1 MNFLYING
9 PVHNGPFTF
18 AERPGK
24 AAGLRAAAALNTLLD
39 AGPAPHLWNTVTLAG
54 DLRHRDAP
62 DRDTVG
68 RQERE
73 EHAIAAKYAPGAA
86 PAGGVLT
93 DTAPVVAAL
102 ALEMTERLLQDGVL
116 AVAPVPV
123 HLCTRCGHMAGVVAH
138 TCRACEHPSFRPQ
151 TRQLLVWDRLPGAP
165 VLARDDF
172 HAHRARTPGHLL
184 SVAQNVPERL
194 ILSRTRDHGI
204 SLAPLGLDGL
214 VLDPRAGVHIA
225 VLAAAAQSNTGQPV
239 MTITENAAA
248 NVAAYGAL
256 FRRHN
261 GTRLRYAVHGRI
273 PYDDTAALQRLCEVH
288 RVSQALR
295 ELFLT
300 WFLPLCSL
308 HIRTGI
314 TAAQLPA
321 LLEFC
326 RRAHLAR
333 PDTPGSDGLAE
344 LRRRVA
350 AGDMRWVMDVRTL
363 SRAIP
368 EYPVIHSPE
377 AIAEVTSMLAPGDR
391 RR

>member
-1 MNFLYING
+1 MNVLYLNG
-9 PVHNGPFTF
+9 PVQNGPFTI

-24 AAGLRAAAALNTLLD
+24 AAGIRVAEALNTLLG
-39 AGPAPHLWNTVTLAG
+39 AGPVPHLWNTVTLAG

-62 DRDTVG
+62 DRDTVD

-73 EHAIAAKYAPGAA
+73 ERAITAKYAPGTP
-86 PAGGVLT
+86 PAGGILT

-102 ALEMTERLLQDGVL
+102 ALEMTERLLREGAL
-116 AVAPVPV
+116 ALTPTAVY
-123 HLCTRCGHMAGVVAH
+123 LCTRCGQMTGSVAH
-138 TCRACEHPSFRPQ
+138 ACRACGHQGSRPH
-151 TRQLLVWDRLPGAP
+151 TRRLLVWDRPPDTP
-165 VLARDDF
+165 VLERDDF
-172 HAHRARTPGHLL
+172 HAHHARPPGHLL
-184 SVAQNVPERL
+184 TIAHNVPERL

-225 VLAAAAQSNTGQPV
+225 VLAAAARSNAGRPV
-239 MTITENAAA
+239 MTVTENAAA

-256 FRRHN
+256 FRRHY
-261 GTRLRYAVHGRI
+261 GTRLRYALHGRI

-288 RVSQALR
+288 RVSPALR

-308 HIRTGI
+308 HLRAGI
-314 TAAQLPA
+314 TAAQLPG
-321 LLEFC
+321 LLKFW

-333 PDTPGSDGLAE
+333 PDTPGSDVLAE
-344 LRRRVA
+344 LRRSVA

-368 EYPVIHSPE
+368 EHPVTHGSAQEPE
-377 AIAEVTSMLAPGDR
+377 GAS
-391 RR
+391 

>member
-1 MNFLYING
+1 MTVLYING
-9 PVHNGPFTF
+9 PVQNGPFTL

-24 AAGLRAAAALNTLLD
+24 AAGIRAAEALNALLGT
-39 AGPAPHLWNTVTLAG
+39 GPVPHLWNTVTLAG

-62 DRDTVG
+62 NREAVG

-73 EHAIAAKYAPGAA
+73 ERGITAKYAPDGA

-102 ALEMTERLLQDGVL
+102 ALEMTERLLRQGAL
-116 AVAPVPV
+116 AVVPATV
-123 HLCTRCGHMAGVVAH
+123 RLCARCGHMTGSVAH
-138 TCRACEHPSFRPQ
+138 DCRACGHQGSRPH
-151 TRQLLVWDRLPGAP
+151 TRRLLVWDRPPGAP
-165 VLARDDF
+165 VLERDDF
-172 HAHRARTPGHLL
+172 HAHRARPPHHLL
-184 SVAQNVPERL
+184 TIAHNVPEQL

-225 VLAAAAQSNTGQPV
+225 VLAAAARFDAGQPV
-239 MTITENAAA
+239 MTVTDNAAA

-261 GTRLRYAVHGRI
+261 GTRLRYALHGRI

-288 RVSQALR
+288 RVNPALR

-308 HIRTGI
+308 HLRAGI
-314 TAAQLPA
+314 TPAQLPA
-321 LLEFC
+321 LLKFW

-333 PDTPGSDGLAE
+333 PDTPGSDVLAE
-344 LRRRVA
+344 LRHSVA
-350 AGDMRWVMDVRTL
+350 AGDIRWVMDVRTL

-368 EYPVIHSPE
+368 EYPVTHGSAQEPKG
-377 AIAEVTSMLAPGDR
+377 AS
-391 RR
+391 

>member
-1 MNFLYING
+1 MNILYING
-9 PVHNGPFTF
+9 PVQNGPFAI

-24 AAGLRAAAALNTLLD
+24 VAGIRAAEALNTLLG
-39 AGPAPHLWNTVTLAG
+39 AGPVPHLWNTVTLAG

-73 EHAIAAKYAPGAA
+73 ERAIAAKYAPGAA
-86 PAGGVLT
+86 PAGGVFT
-93 DTAPVVAAL
+93 DTTPVVAAL
-102 ALEMTERLLQDGVL
+102 ALEMTERLLLDGAL
-116 AVAPVPV
+116 AVVPTAV
-123 HLCTRCGHMAGVVAH
+123 HLCARCGHMTGAVAH
-138 TCRACEHPSFRPQ
+138 ACRACGHQGSRPH
-151 TRQLLVWDRLPGAP
+151 TRRLLVWDRPPGTP

-172 HAHRARTPGHLL
+172 HAHRARPPGHLL
-184 SVAQNVPERL
+184 TIAQNVPERL

-225 VLAAAAQSNTGQPV
+225 VLAAAARFNAGQPV
-239 MTITENAAA
+239 MTVTENAAA

-261 GTRLRYAVHGRI
+261 GTRLRYVLHGRI

-288 RVSQALR
+288 RVSPALR

-308 HIRTGI
+308 HIRAGI
-314 TAAQLPA
+314 TAAQLPG
-321 LLEFC
+321 LLKFW

-333 PDTPGSDGLAE
+333 PDTPGSDVFAE
-344 LRRRVA
+344 LRRSVA

-368 EYPVIHSPE
+368 EYPVTHGFAKEPE
-377 AIAEVTSMLAPGDR
+377 GAS
-391 RR
+391 

>member
-1 MNFLYING
+1 MNVLYLNG
-9 PVHNGPFTF
+9 PVQNGPFTI

-24 AAGLRAAAALNTLLD
+24 AAGIRAADALNTLLE
-39 AGPAPHLWNTVTLAG
+39 AGPAPHLWNTATLAG
-54 DLRHRDAP
+54 DRRHRDAP

-73 EHAIAAKYAPGAA
+73 ERAIAAKYVPGAA

-93 DTAPVVAAL
+93 DTAPAVAAL

-116 AVAPVPV
+116 TLTPVAV
-123 HLCTRCGHMAGVVAH
+123 HLCTRCGHMTGTVAH
-138 TCRACEHPSFRPQ
+138 ACRACGHQGSRPH
-151 TRQLLVWDRLPGAP
+151 TRRLLVWDRSPGTP

-172 HAHRARTPGHLL
+172 HAHQAKTPGHLL
-184 SVAQNVPERL
+184 SIAQNVPERL

-225 VLAAAAQSNTGQPV
+225 VLAAAARHGAERPV
-239 MTITENAAA
+239 MTVTENAAA
-248 NVAAYGAL
+248 NVAAYGAP
-256 FRRHN
+256 FRQHH
-261 GTRLRYAVHGRI
+261 GTRLRYTLHGRI

-288 RVSQALR
+288 RVSPAQR
-295 ELFLT
+295 GLFLA

-308 HIRTGI
+308 HIRAGI

-321 LLEFC
+321 LLKFW

-333 PDTPGSDGLAE
+333 PDTPGSDVPAE

-350 AGDMRWVMDVRTL
+350 AGDMRWVMDVATL

-368 EYPVIHSPE
+368 DCLPTHGFTKEPE
-377 AIAEVTSMLAPGDR
+377 GAS
-391 RR
+391 

>member
-1 MNFLYING
+1 MNDVLYING
-9 PVHNGPFTF
+9 PVQNGPFTL

-24 AAGLRAAAALNTLLD
+24 AAAIRAAEALNTLLG
-39 AGPAPHLWNTVTLAG
+39 AGPVPHLWNTVTLAG

-62 DRDTVG
+62 DRCTVG

-73 EHAIAAKYAPGAA
+73 ERAIAAKYAPGTP
-86 PAGGVLT
+86 PASGILT

-102 ALEMTERLLQDGVL
+102 AVEMTERLLREGAL
-116 AVAPVPV
+116 ALTPTVVY
-123 HLCTRCGHMAGVVAH
+123 LCTRCGHMTGSVAH
-138 TCRACEHPSFRPQ
+138 ACRACGHQGSRSH
-151 TRQLLVWDRLPGAP
+151 TRRLLVWDRPPDTP

-172 HAHRARTPGHLL
+172 HAHHARPPGHLL
-184 SVAQNVPERL
+184 TIAQNVPERL

-214 VLDPRAGVHIA
+214 VLDPRAGLHIA
-225 VLAAAAQSNTGQPV
+225 VLAAATRSNAGQPV
-239 MTITENAAA
+239 MTVTENAAA
-248 NVAAYGAL
+248 NVAAYGAP

-261 GTRLRYAVHGRI
+261 GTRLRYALHGRI

-288 RVSQALR
+288 RVSPALR

-308 HIRTGI
+308 HIRAGI
-314 TAAQLPA
+314 TAAQLPG
-321 LLEFC
+321 LLKFW

-333 PDTPGSDGLAE
+333 PDTSGSDVLAE
-344 LRRRVA
+344 LRRSVA

-368 EYPVIHSPE
+368 EYPVTHGSATEPE
-377 AIAEVTSMLAPGDR
+377 GAS
-391 RR
+391 

>member
-1 MNFLYING
+1 MSVLYLNG
-9 PVHNGPFTF
+9 PVQNGPFTL

-24 AAGLRAAAALNTLLD
+24 AAGIRAAEALNALLGT
-39 AGPAPHLWNTVTLAG
+39 GPAPHLWNTVTLAG

-73 EHAIAAKYAPGAA
+73 ERAIAAKYAPGAA

-93 DTAPVVAAL
+93 DTAPSVAAL
-102 ALEMTERLLQDGVL
+102 ALEVTERLLRKGAL
-116 AVAPVPV
+116 AVVPTAV
-123 HLCTRCGHMAGVVAH
+123 HLCARCGHMTGTVAH
-138 TCRACEHPSFRPQ
+138 ACRACGHQRSRPH
-151 TRQLLVWDRLPGAP
+151 TRRLLVWDRPPDTP

-172 HAHRARTPGHLL
+172 HAHQARPPGHLL
-184 SVAQNVPERL
+184 TIAGNVPERL

-214 VLDPRAGVHIA
+214 VLDPRAGLHIA
-225 VLAAAAQSNTGQPV
+225 VLAAAARHGAGQPV
-239 MTITENAAA
+239 MTLTENAAA

-261 GTRLRYAVHGRI
+261 GTRLRYALHGRI

-288 RVSQALR
+288 RVSPALR
-295 ELFLT
+295 ELFLA

-308 HIRTGI
+308 HLRAGI
-314 TAAQLPA
+314 TAAQLPS
-321 LLEFC
+321 LLKFW

-333 PDTPGSDGLAE
+333 PDTPGSDALAE
-344 LRRRVA
+344 LRRSVA

-363 SRAIP
+363 SLSIP
-368 EYPVIHSPE
+368 DDPVTYGFAKEPE
-377 AIAEVTSMLAPGDR
+377 GAS
-391 RR
+391 

>member
-1 MNFLYING
+1 MNVLYLNG
-9 PVHNGPFTF
+9 PVQNGPFTI

-24 AAGLRAAAALNTLLD
+24 AAGIRAADALNTLLE

-62 DRDTVG
+62 DRNTVA

-73 EHAIAAKYAPGAA
+73 EQAIAAKYAPGAA

-93 DTAPVVAAL
+93 DTAPAVAAL
-102 ALEMTERLLQDGVL
+102 ALEMTEHLLQDGVL
-116 AVAPVPV
+116 ALAPVTV
-123 HLCTRCGHMAGVVAH
+123 LLCTRCGHMTGTAAH
-138 TCRACEHPSFRPQ
+138 ACRACGHQGSRPH
-151 TRQLLVWDRLPGAP
+151 TRPLLVWDRPPGTP
-165 VLARDDF
+165 VLARDDV
-172 HAHRARTPGHLL
+172 HAHRAKPPAHLL
-184 SVAQNVPERL
+184 TIAQNVPQRL

-214 VLDPRAGVHIA
+214 VLDPRAGIHIA
-225 VLAAAAQSNTGQPV
+225 VLAAAARLGAERPV

-248 NVAAYGAL
+248 NIAAYGAP
-256 FRRHN
+256 FRQHN
-261 GTRLRYAVHGRI
+261 GTRLRYAPHGRI
-273 PYDDTAALQRLCEVH
+273 PYDDTTTLQRLCEAH
-288 RVSQALR
+288 RVSPAQQ

-308 HIRTGI
+308 HIRAGI

-321 LLEFC
+321 LLKFW

-333 PDTPGSDGLAE
+333 PDTPGSDGPAE

-350 AGDMRWVMDVRTL
+350 AGDMRWVMDVRAL

-368 EYPVIHSPE
+368 KHPPTHGSTQEPE
-377 AIAEVTSMLAPGDR
+377 GAH
-391 RR
+391 

>member
-1 MNFLYING
+1 MNDVLYVNG
-9 PVHNGPFTF
+9 PVQNGPFTI

-24 AAGLRAAAALNTLLD
+24 AAGIRAAEALNTLLD
-39 AGPAPHLWNTVTLAG
+39 VGPVPHLWNTVTLAG

-62 DRDTVG
+62 YRDTVG

-73 EHAIAAKYAPGAA
+73 ERAIAAKYGAGAA
-86 PAGGVLT
+86 PAGGILT

-116 AVAPVPV
+116 TLAPIAV
-123 HLCTRCGHMAGVVAH
+123 HLCTRCGHMTGTVAH
-138 TCRACEHPSFRPQ
+138 TCRACGHQGSRPH
-151 TRQLLVWDRLPGAP
+151 TRRLLVWDRSPGTP

-172 HAHRARTPGHLL
+172 HAHQAKPPGHLL
-184 SVAQNVPERL
+184 TIAQNVPERL

-214 VLDPRAGVHIA
+214 VLDPRVGVHIA
-225 VLAAAAQSNTGQPV
+225 VLAAAARLGAGQPV
-239 MTITENAAA
+239 MTVTENAAA
-248 NVAAYGAL
+248 NVAAYGAP
-256 FRRHN
+256 FRWHD
-261 GTRLRYAVHGRI
+261 GTRLRYALHGRI
-273 PYDDTAALQRLCEVH
+273 PYDDTASLQRLCEVH
-288 RVSQALR
+288 RVSPAQR
-295 ELFLT
+295 ELFLA

-308 HIRTGI
+308 HIRAGI
-314 TAAQLPA
+314 TPAQLPA
-321 LLEFC
+321 LLKFW

-350 AGDMRWVMDVRTL
+350 AGDMRWVMDVMTL

-368 EYPVIHSPE
+368 ENPPTHGFTEEPE
-377 AIAEVTSMLAPGDR
+377 GAT
-391 RR
+391 

>member
-1 MNFLYING
+1 MNFLYLNG
-9 PVHNGPFTF
+9 PVQNGPFTL

-24 AAGLRAAAALNTLLD
+24 AAGIRASDALNNLLD
-39 AGPAPHLWNTVTLAG
+39 VGPAPHLWNTATLAG

-62 DRDTVG
+62 DRDTIG
-68 RQERE
+68 RHERE
-73 EHAIAAKYAPGAA
+73 ERAIAAKYAPGAA

-93 DTAPVVAAL
+93 DTAPAVAAL
-102 ALEMTERLLQDGVL
+102 ALEMTEHLLQDGVL
-116 AVAPVPV
+116 TLTPVAVQ
-123 HLCTRCGHMAGVVAH
+123 LCTLCGHMTGTVPHA
-138 TCRACEHPSFRPQ
+138 CRACGHPGSRPL
-151 TRQLLVWDRLPGAP
+151 TRNLLVWDRPHDTP
-165 VLARDDF
+165 VLARDDV
-172 HAHRARTPGHLL
+172 HAHQAKPPGHLL
-184 SVAQNVPERL
+184 TIASNVPDRL

-214 VLDPRAGVHIA
+214 VLDPRAGVHVA
-225 VLAAAAQSNTGQPV
+225 VLAAAARHGAERPV
-239 MTITENAAA
+239 MTVTENAAA

-261 GTRLRYAVHGRI
+261 GTRLRYALHGRI
-273 PYDDTAALQRLCEVH
+273 PYDDTTALQRLCEVH
-288 RVSQALR
+288 RVSPPQR
-295 ELFLT
+295 ERFLT

-308 HIRTGI
+308 HIRAGI

-321 LLEFC
+321 LLKFW

-333 PDTPGSDGLAE
+333 PDTPGSDDLAE

-368 EYPVIHSPE
+368 EPPATDAFTKEPE
-377 AIAEVTSMLAPGDR
+377 GASR
-391 RR
+391 

>member
-1 MNFLYING
+1 M
-9 PVHNGPFTF
+9 
-18 AERPGK
+18 
-24 AAGLRAAAALNTLLD
+24 
-39 AGPAPHLWNTVTLAG
+39 
-54 DLRHRDAP
+54 
-62 DRDTVG
+62 
-68 RQERE
+68 
-73 EHAIAAKYAPGAA
+73 
-86 PAGGVLT
+86 
-93 DTAPVVAAL
+93 
-102 ALEMTERLLQDGVL
+102 
-116 AVAPVPV
+116 
-123 HLCTRCGHMAGVVAH
+123 
-138 TCRACEHPSFRPQ
+138 
-151 TRQLLVWDRLPGAP
+151 
-165 VLARDDF
+165 LARDDF

-184 SVAQNVPERL
+184 SIAQNVPERL
-194 ILSRTRDHGI
+194 ILSRTRDHGL

-261 GTRLRYAVHGRI
+261 GTRLRNALHGRI
-273 PYDDTAALQRLCEVH
+273 PYDETAALQRLCEVH
-288 RVSQALR
+288 CVSPALR

-300 WFLPLCSL
+300 WFLPLCSR
-308 HIRTGI
+308 HIRAGI

-321 LLEFC
+321 LLKFC

-333 PDTPGSDGLAE
+333 PDTPGSEGLAE

-368 EYPVIHSPE
+368 RYPVTHGFAEE
-377 AIAEVTSMLAPGDR
+377 AEGAS
-391 RR
+391 

>member
-1 MNFLYING
+1 MQ
-9 PVHNGPFTF
+9 NGPFTI

-24 AAGLRAAAALNTLLD
+24 AAGIRAAEALNTLLD
-39 AGPAPHLWNTVTLAG
+39 AGPAPHLWNTVTLTG

-62 DRDTVG
+62 DRNTIG

-73 EHAIAAKYAPGAA
+73 ERAIAAKYAPGAA
-86 PAGGVLT
+86 PPGGVLT
-93 DTAPVVAAL
+93 DTAPAVTTL
-102 ALEMTERLLQDGVL
+102 ALKMTERLLQEGAL
-116 AVAPVPV
+116 AITPVAV
-123 HLCTRCGHMAGVVAH
+123 HLCTRCSHMTGAVAH
-138 TCRACEHPSFRPQ
+138 ACRACGHQDPRPH
-151 TRQLLVWDRLPGAP
+151 TRQLLVWDRPPGTP

-172 HAHRARTPGHLL
+172 HAHRARPPGHLL
-184 SVAQNVPERL
+184 TIAQNIPERL

-204 SLAPLGLDGL
+204 SLAPLGLADL

-225 VLAAAAQSNTGQPV
+225 VLAAAAQSNAAQPV
-239 MTITENAAA
+239 MTVTENAAA

-261 GTRLRYAVHGRI
+261 GTRLRYALHGRI
-273 PYDDTAALQRLCEVH
+273 PYDDTAALQWLCEVH
-288 RVSQALR
+288 RVSPALR

-308 HIRTGI
+308 HIRAGI

-321 LLEFC
+321 LLKFW

-363 SRAIP
+363 SLAIP
-368 EYPVIHSPE
+368 ESRSPTASQE
-377 AIAEVTSMLAPGDR
+377 PEGAS
-391 RR
+391 